1 MRLTSKSK
9 KDLHD
14 AYFMAGF
21 GGRERVQIN
30 KTTDIVIT
38 VEDGNV
44 MNPPTAIDVYKNGKF
59 QKRYY
64 VHSERECIAAIQ
76 KHK

>member
-30 KTTDIVIT
+30 KTTDVVIT
-38 VEDGNV
+38 VEDG
-44 MNPPTAIDVYKNGKF
+44 I

-64 VHSERECIAAIQ
+64 VHSERECIAVIQ